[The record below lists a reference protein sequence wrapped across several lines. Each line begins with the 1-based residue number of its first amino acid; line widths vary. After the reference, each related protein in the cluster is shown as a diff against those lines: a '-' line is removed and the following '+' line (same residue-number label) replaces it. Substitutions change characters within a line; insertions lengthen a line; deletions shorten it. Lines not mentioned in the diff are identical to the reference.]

1 MSKFGF
7 LIGRSNAARN
17 RVGKLADRCFGLRYI
32 RFRKL
37 VPRDSE
43 RGAKQS
49 GGRVESRQFE
59 RECIVRSA
67 MTVCGHE
74 TILAI
79 NMPLIDG
86 SASRGVLAPGGAGN
100 HSARLILLL
109 RHTNG
114 FPVRLLAARSIKHNP
129 AVSQVGPK

>member
-17 RVGKLADRCFGLRYI
+17 RIGKLADRCFGLRYI

-43 RGAKQS
+43 RGAKQA
-49 GGRVESRQFE
+49 GGRVDPRKLEC
-59 RECIVRSA
+59 ECIVRSA
-67 MTVCGHE
+67 VAISGHE

-100 HSARLILLL
+100 HSARLILFL
-109 RHTNG
+109 R
-114 FPVRLLAARSIKHNP
+114 
-129 AVSQVGPK
+129 